1 MKMLDL
7 IWFKLLA
14 LAQRAKREDGLVTIE
29 WLVIAGAMAV
39 AAAAAMLAFK
49 GPIEHATNTIINAL
63 NSA

>member
-1 MKMLDL
+1 MLDL
-7 IWFKLLA
+7 VWFKLLE
-14 LAQRAKREDGLVTIE
+14 LAVRAKREEGLVTIE

-49 GPIEHATNTIINAL
+49 GPIEHAVNNIVSAL